1 MTRLHLH
8 VAPPLSVPQAAASIR
23 NRKTCSTYRWWSQ
36 SGCWRWA
43 WATTPPS
50 RCTSEPK
57 SCSKPGPEEPNMG
70 SKVTDGWILRLKLCY
85 SHRDRTEEQ
94 SVQREKYPT
103 CWSCHISCKSS
114 HDDFTLTERNL
125 YQHLGI
131 FYFKSGNIMIF
142 FLTGNISKCNS
153 AWNWLE

>member
-23 NRKTCSTYRWWSQ
+23 NRRTCSTYRWWSQ

-94 SVQREKYPT
+94 SGE
-103 CWSCHISCKSS
+103 CS
-114 HDDFTLTERNL
+114 ERNIPHVDHVISVVKAAML
-125 YQHLGI
+125 ISHWRREIFTSILG
-131 FYFKSGNIMIF
+131 F
-142 FLTGNISKCNS
+142 FISRTATLWFS
-153 AWNWLE
+153 S

>member
-23 NRKTCSTYRWWSQ
+23 NRRTCSTYRWWSQ

-70 SKVTDGWILRLKLCY
+70 SNVTDGWILRLKLCY

-94 SVQREKYPT
+94 SGE
-103 CWSCHISCKSS
+103 CS
-114 HDDFTLTERNL
+114 ERNIPHVDHVISVVKAAML
-125 YQHLGI
+125 ISHWRREIFTSILG
-131 FYFKSGNIMIF
+131 F
-142 FLTGNISKCNS
+142 FISRTATLWFS
-153 AWNWLE
+153 S

>member
-23 NRKTCSTYRWWSQ
+23 NRRTCSTYRWWSQ

-70 SKVTDGWILRLKLCY
+70 SNVTDGWILRLKLCY

-94 SVQREKYPT
+94 SGE
-103 CWSCHISCKSS
+103 CS
-114 HDDFTLTERNL
+114 ERNI
-125 YQHLGI
+125 QHVDHVISVIWKQPCWFHTDGE
-131 FYFKSGNIMIF
+131 KSLPASWD
-142 FLTGNISKCNS
+142 FLFQERQHYDFLPNRKHFQM
-153 AWNWLE
+153 